1 MAILVVCPGCTA
13 RFTVSD
19 QYAGKTGPCPKC
31 KKPITVP
38 RPQADAVTIHE
49 PERPAAGPVGAKPA
63 TVPFRSLDRPV
74 PPIAFVLGG
83 AGALTLLVLAWLL
96 RAVGG
101 GPPPAWLALT
111 TAFLVGIPCAAIGYA
126 ALRNREMEAYRGS
139 GLLLRCLACAAVYA
153 ALWAVRGLLPADQT
167 REMYQW
173 LYIAPAFLLPGAL
186 AALVAFDFEWG
197 TAVAHF
203 SFYVLFTALLRWL
216 SGFQPPL

>member
-1 MAILVVCPGCTA
+1 MAILVVCPGCTS

-49 PERPAAGPVGAKPA
+49 PERPTAAAPGSRPA

-74 PPIAFVLGG
+74 PPLAFALGG
-83 AGALTLLVLAWLL
+83 AGAVMLLVAAWLVGAL
-96 RAVGG
+96 GG
-101 GPPPAWLALT
+101 GPPTWLALV

-139 GLLLRCLACAAVYA
+139 SLLLRCTACAAVYA
-153 ALWAVRGLLPADQT
+153 ALWAVRGFLPDDAV
-167 REMYQW
+167 REMWQW
-173 LYIAPAFLLPGAL
+173 LVIAPAFALPGAL
-186 AALVAFDFEWG
+186 AAVVAFDLDWS
-197 TAVAHF
+197 TATAHF
-203 SFYVLFTALLRWL
+203 SFYVLFTSLLRWL
-216 SGFQPPL
+216 AGLPPL